1 MYTMAMNV
9 AITDLRAHL
18 SDWLEKARTG
28 EEIVVTDRG
37 IPIARLIGLGNSST
51 LERLTLEGVISR
63 PVLSTKIKAA
73 GRKRPIPTSSVAD
86 LVSEQRR

>member
-1 MYTMAMNV
+1 MYTSHMNV

-18 SDWLEKARTG
+18 SEWLEQARTG

-37 IPIARLIGLGNSST
+37 VPIARLIGMDSSLT
-51 LERLTLEGVISR
+51 LERLTLEGLISR
-63 PVLSTKIKAA
+63 PTLATKIKAR
-73 GRKRPIPTSSVAD
+73 GRRRPTPTSSVTD